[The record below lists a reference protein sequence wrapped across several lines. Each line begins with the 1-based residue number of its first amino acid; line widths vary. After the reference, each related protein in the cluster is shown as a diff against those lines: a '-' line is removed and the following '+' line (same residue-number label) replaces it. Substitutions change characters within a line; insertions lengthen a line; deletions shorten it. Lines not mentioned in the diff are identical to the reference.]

1 MNIIIDI
8 YIFVC
13 IMLLLFDIVFLLTKN
28 LKNRKLYPQK
38 NKSKDMLRIELDN
51 YDYKIGLSDKLRD
64 FLNNKIEKTKNLIIL
79 QKGLENTKLHKQKIL
94 SEIRPYILN
103 KIKSYQN
110 KSEYE
115 QAYYAYVVSCFDYE
129 KENYYEKFYNSFLE
143 FLDSKS
149 LYVFSNT
156 MDAIYKFSNPYILSI
171 AIQKVDERNGFY
183 HSKLFIDGLLEF
195 KGDSETLHSLMI
207 EKFYKYS
214 SLTQESLLNYFRLK
228 GANVGEFCLDI
239 LKERKVEDEVL
250 YAAMRYFA
258 RYPSEKSK
266 TIFIE
271 VLKDGETFW
280 VEQLL
285 AIQALNK
292 YDEPLVK
299 KTIKEKITSQNWH
312 IRINAIGYLHD
323 RTLSKAEIFNIVSL
337 DDKYT
342 NEALLY
348 YYKDDKEISEYI
360 VKTINNI
367 NEDKNKG
374 EESKQA
380 LSASFSG

>member
-13 IMLLLFDIVFLLTKN
+13 VMLLLFDIVFLLTKN

-38 NKSKDMLRIELDN
+38 NKLKDMIRSELEN
-51 YDYKIGLSDKLRD
+51 YNPKIGLSHQLKD

-79 QKGLENTKLHKQKIL
+79 QKELENTTLHRQKIL
-94 SEIRPYILN
+94 TEIRPYIFN
-103 KIKSYQN
+103 KIGSYQN
-110 KSEYE
+110 KNEYE

-129 KENYYEKFYNSFLE
+129 KEKYDEKFYNAFLE

-156 MDAIYKFSNPYILSI
+156 MNAIYKFSDPYLMSI
-171 AIQKVDERNGFY
+171 AIQKVNERNGFY

-195 KGDSETLHSLMI
+195 KGDVDILHSLII
-207 EKFYKYS
+207 EKFYQYS
-214 SLTQESLLNYFRLK
+214 NLTQESLLNYFRIK
-228 GANVGEFCLDI
+228 GADVDEFCLDI
-239 LKERKVEDEVL
+239 LKEQKVNKEVL
-250 YAAMRYFA
+250 YAAMRYFSKHYNEQA
-258 RYPSEKSK
+258 K
-266 TIFIE
+266 TIFIDI
-271 VLKDGETFW
+271 LKDSETFW

-285 AIQALNK
+285 AIQALNE

-299 KTIKEKITSQNWH
+299 HVIKEKITSKNWH
-312 IRINAIGYLHD
+312 VRINAISYLHD
-323 RTLSKAEIFNIVSL
+323 HTLSREEIFYILSL
-337 DDKYT
+337 NDQYT

-360 VKTINNI
+360 IETINRLSEEQNEIGEI
-367 NEDKNKG
+367 N
-374 EESKQA
+374 SA
-380 LSASFSG
+380 LSTAF